1 MDRPERS
8 GRTTTR
14 LARLV
19 DAHVGRR
26 VRERRMDLAISRSE
40 LAKVL
45 GISAEQLR
53 RCEAGLASLVASRL
67 HEIGAAL
74 SVPAS
79 HFFEGIPKDGAKLKA
94 TAAPK
99 GRASPTTRELSQL
112 IDAYWQV
119 GDPNLRQ
126 QLFSLIST
134 LAAADGQEP
143 I

>member
-1 MDRPERS
+1 M
-8 GRTTTR
+8 
-14 LARLV
+14 V

-26 VRERRMDLAISRSE
+26 VRERRMDLAISRDA
-40 LAKVL
+40 LAKSL

-53 RCEAGLASLVASRL
+53 RCEVGLASLVASRL

-79 HFFEGIPKDGAKLKA
+79 FFFEGLPKDTA
-94 TAAPK
+94 TVKVAAP
-99 GRASPTTRELSQL
+99 PTDRGLPTVRELSQL
-112 IDAYWQV
+112 IDAYWRV

-126 QLFSLIST
+126 QLFALIST